1 METIAENLLGSLT
14 ENRAANEAAVNN
26 DMTDAMAEIVTSKS
40 GNIRSSSR
48 ERNADKVVTTV
59 REVKESP

>member
-1 METIAENLLGSLT
+1 MESIAENLLGSLT

-26 DMTDAMAEIVTSKS
+26 DMTDATAEIVTSKS
-40 GNIRSSSR
+40 GNIRSFSR
-48 ERNADKVVTTV
+48 ERNVDKVVTTV